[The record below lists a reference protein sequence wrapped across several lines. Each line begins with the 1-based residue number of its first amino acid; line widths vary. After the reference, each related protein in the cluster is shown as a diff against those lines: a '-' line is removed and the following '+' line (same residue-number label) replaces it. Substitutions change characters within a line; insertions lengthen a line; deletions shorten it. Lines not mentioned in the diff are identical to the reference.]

1 MTFDEFFKEFCKEGE
16 LDVWNMSLETYNY
29 YKKIAKQIF
38 DSINK

>member
-1 MTFDEFFKEFCKEGE
+1 MTFDEFFKEFCKEDK
-16 LDVWNMSLETYNY
+16 LDVWNMSLEEYNY